1 MFILGVFIKYLY
13 EKNNKYTMTM
23 LLVLVGNS
31 IFLSRVEYFYIVRNL
46 SFSVIILFILSL
58 FVSNGKYN
66 SRIRISN
73 E

>member
-1 MFILGVFIKYLY
+1 
-13 EKNNKYTMTM
+13 M